1 MKRFTYKAK
10 EQSTGK
16 IIKGTIQAETERV
29 AGKLLVD
36 RGYVPESLKEEGSG
50 FSSKLNKVTAKDRIN
65 FTRQFAT
72 LVGAGLPIAQSLR
85 TVSEQTE
92 NKSMKAIIEEIL
104 ADIEAGRS
112 LSSAFLKHPEVFSKV
127 YLSLIK
133 AGEASGT
140 LDQSLRRIADQEEK
154 DQKMLGKIKSAMAM
168 PLITLGVIVVVFI
181 YMMLEVVPHVE
192 SLYNDLGEDLPI
204 LTVIMVGIKD
214 FILNFWWLMIII
226 IAMIVV
232 FFLQWRKTDGGIKA
246 LATLKLNVP
255 MFNGLFRILYMS
267 RFSRIAQ
274 ILLST
279 GVSVLDTMHISGEAT
294 ANVVVQENIDK
305 AAEKVQAGRSMSDS
319 LKEQDYIMPLVYQM
333 AAIGEQSGKMDEMLG
348 KAAQVFEDE
357 MDEKIATIS
366 SMIEPVM
373 MIMLAIVAGLLVGG
387 VLFPIYSLVNTI
399 G

>member
-10 EQSTGK
+10 EIGTGK

-36 RGYVPESLKEEGSG
+36 RGYVPESLKEEGTG
-50 FSSKLNKVTAKDRIN
+50 LASKMNKVTSKDRIN

-85 TVSEQTE
+85 TVIEQTS
-92 NKSMKAIIEEIL
+92 NKSMKAVIEEIL
-104 ADIEAGRS
+104 ADVEAGRA
-112 LSSAFLKHPEVFSKV
+112 LSVAFGKHPDVFDKV

-140 LDQSLRRIADQEEK
+140 LDQSLRRIAEQEEK
-154 DQKMLGKIKSAMAM
+154 DQRMLSKIKSAMTM
-168 PLITLGVIVVVFI
+168 PLITLFVIIVVFI

-192 SLYNDLGEDLPI
+192 SLYNDLHEDLPP
-204 LTVIMVGIKD
+204 LTVAMVGIKD
-214 FILNFWWLMIII
+214 FLLGYWWLLIII
-226 IAMIVV
+226 IAVIAVGLIQ
-232 FFLQWRKTDGGIKA
+232 FLRTEPGIKA
-246 LATLKLNVP
+246 SATFKLNVP
-255 MFNGLFRILYMS
+255 MFNGLFRILYMA
-267 RFSRIAQ
+267 RFSRISQ
-274 ILLST
+274 ILLGT
-279 GVSVLDTMHISGEAT
+279 GVAVLDTMHIAGEST
-294 ANVVVQENIDK
+294 ANVVVQEKIEA
-305 AAEKVQAGRSMSDS
+305 AAEKVQAGKALSES
-319 LKEQDYIMPLVYQM
+319 LKDQDYIMPLVYQM

-357 MDEKIATIS
+357 LDEKIATIS
-366 SMIEPVM
+366 AMIEPVM

-387 VLFPIYSLVNTI
+387 VLFPIYSLVNSI

>member
-36 RGYVPESLKEEGSG
+36 RGYVPEVLKEEGG
-50 FSSKLNKVTAKDRIN
+50 GLAEKLNKVTAKDRIN

-72 LVGAGLPIAQSLR
+72 LVGAGLPIAQAMR
-85 TVSEQTE
+85 TVSEQTD

-104 ADIEAGRS
+104 ADVEAGRS
-112 LSSAFLKHPEVFSKV
+112 LSSSFEKHPDVFNKV

-154 DQKMLGKIKSAMAM
+154 DQRMLSKIKSAMTM
-168 PLITLGVIVVVFI
+168 PLITLAVIIVVFI

-192 SLYNDLGEDLPI
+192 SLYNDLGEELPV

-214 FILNFWWLMIII
+214 FLVNLWWLVLII
-226 IAMIVV
+226 IAVLV
-232 FFLQWRKTDGGIKA
+232 AFFMQWRKTEGGIKA
-246 LATLKLNVP
+246 MATVKLNVP

-267 RFSRIAQ
+267 RFARISQ

-279 GVSVLDTMHISGEAT
+279 GVAVLDTMHIAGEST

-305 AAEKVQAGRSMSDS
+305 AAEKVQSGRTMSDA
-319 LKEQDYIMPLVYQM
+319 LKEQEYIMPLVYQM

-357 MDEKIATIS
+357 LDEKIATIS
-366 SMIEPVM
+366 AMIEPLM

-387 VLFPIYSLVNTI
+387 VLFPIYSLVNSI

>member
-16 IIKGTIQAETERV
+16 VIKGTIQAETERV

-36 RGYVPESLKEEGSG
+36 RGYVPEVLKEEGSG
-50 FSSKLNKVTAKDRIN
+50 LAEKMNKVTPKDRIN

-85 TVSEQTE
+85 TVSEQTD

-104 ADIEAGRS
+104 ADIESGRS
-112 LSSAFLKHPEVFSKV
+112 LSSAFEKHPDVFNKV

-168 PLITLGVIVVVFI
+168 PLITLGVIIVVFI

-192 SLYNDLGEDLPI
+192 SLYNDLGEKLPV

-214 FILNFWWLMIII
+214 FILSMWWLVIII
-226 IAMIVV
+226 IAVLV
-232 FFLQWRKTDGGIKA
+232 AFFLQWKKTEGGIKT
-246 LATLKLNVP
+246 LATIKLNVP

-267 RFSRIAQ
+267 RFARISQ

-279 GVSVLDTMHISGEAT
+279 GVAVLDTMHIAGEST

-305 AAEKVQAGRSMSDS
+305 AAEKVQSGRTMSDA

-357 MDEKIATIS
+357 LDEKIATIS
-366 SMIEPVM
+366 SMIEPLM
-373 MIMLAIVAGLLVGG
+373 MIMLAVVAGLLVGG
-387 VLFPIYSLVNTI
+387 VLFPIYSLVNSI

>member
-36 RGYVPESLKEEGSG
+36 RGYVPEVLKEEGG
-50 FSSKLNKVTAKDRIN
+50 GLAEKLNKVTAKDRIN

-72 LVGAGLPIAQSLR
+72 LVGAGLPIAQAMR
-85 TVSEQTE
+85 TVSEQTD

-104 ADIEAGRS
+104 ADVEAGRS
-112 LSSAFLKHPEVFSKV
+112 LSSSFEKHPDVFNKV

-154 DQKMLGKIKSAMAM
+154 DQRMLSKIKSAMTM
-168 PLITLGVIVVVFI
+168 PLITLAVIVVVFI

-192 SLYNDLGEDLPI
+192 SLYNDLGEELPV

-214 FILNFWWLMIII
+214 FLINLWWLVLII
-226 IAMIVV
+226 IAVLV
-232 FFLQWRKTDGGIKA
+232 AFFMQWRKTEGGIKA
-246 LATLKLNVP
+246 MATVKLNVP

-267 RFSRIAQ
+267 RFARISQ

-279 GVSVLDTMHISGEAT
+279 GVAVLDTMHIAGEST

-305 AAEKVQAGRSMSDS
+305 AAEKVQSGRTMSDA
-319 LKEQDYIMPLVYQM
+319 LKEQEYIMPLVYQM

-357 MDEKIATIS
+357 LDEKIATIS
-366 SMIEPVM
+366 AMIEPLM

-387 VLFPIYSLVNTI
+387 VLFPIYSLVNSI